1 LKISYVWFDIG
12 YTLLYMQREITYQ
25 QVLKEYGAEVS
36 LEKLEKYFHL
46 TDKLFMREYPGIFLK
61 DRGVYMPWF
70 LGVLNYRLGLSLDV
84 CEVDERWEKI
94 QEKTLN
100 YWLPYDGVYQVLEEL
115 KKNSI
120 GIGIISNWDHSAQEI
135 LKNTKLHKYF
145 EHQVISSEIGCTKP
159 SAEIFK
165 AAIDRAGVNAR
176 ECLYVG
182 DNYYDDAIGCRK
194 VGMNPLIINRF
205 GSLGVEEIK
214 DCPIIPHIGEVLS
227 YCRKTKERK
236 IVRGRKIS

>member
-1 LKISYVWFDIG
+1 MKIVYVWFDIG
-12 YTLLYMQREITYQ
+12 YTLLYMQREVTYR

-46 TDKLFMREYPGIFLK
+46 TDKLFMREYPGVFLK
-61 DRGVYMPWF
+61 ERWVYMPWF
-70 LGVLNYRLGLSLDV
+70 LGVLNYRLGLSLNV

-100 YWLPYDGVYQVLEEL
+100 YWLPFDGVYQALEEL

-120 GIGIISNWDHSAQEI
+120 GMGIISNWDHSAQEI
-135 LKNTKLHKYF
+135 LKNAKLHNYF
-145 EHQVISSEIGCTKP
+145 EHKVISSEIGCTKP

-165 AAIDRAGVNAR
+165 AAIDKAGVNAR
-176 ECLYVG
+176 ECIYVG

-194 VGMNPLIINRF
+194 VGMNALIINRF
-205 GSLGVEEIK
+205 GSLGIEEIK
-214 DCPIIPHIGEVLS
+214 DCPIIPHIGEVLG
-227 YCRKTKERK
+227 YCKKTKEQK
-236 IVRGRKIS
+236 IVRDRKNS

>member
-1 LKISYVWFDIG
+1 LKVSYVWFDIG

-25 QVLKEYGAEVS
+25 QVLKEYGIEVS
-36 LEKLEKYFHL
+36 LKKLEKSFHL

-61 DRGVYMPWF
+61 ERAVYMPWF
-70 LGVLNYRLGLSLDV
+70 LGVLNYRLALGLNV

-100 YWLPYDGVYQVLEEL
+100 YWLPFDGVHQALEEL
-115 KKNSI
+115 EKNSI
-120 GIGIISNWDHSAQEI
+120 GMGIISNWDHSAQEI
-135 LKNTKLHKYF
+135 LKNAKLNKYF
-145 EHQVISSEIGCTKP
+145 THKVISSEIGYTKP
-159 SAEIFK
+159 SAEIFE
-165 AAIDRAGVNAR
+165 AAIDKAGVNAR

-214 DCPIIPHIGEVLS
+214 DCPIIPHIGEVLR
-227 YCRKTKERK
+227 YCRKTKDRRIAK
-236 IVRGRKIS
+236 GRKKN